1 MKKTTI
7 LATLAVLGLGLGIVG
22 DSVAQ
27 RSPAPVPGR
36 LGQVRPN
43 MERHPEIRKAI
54 HAMMN
59 AKKFLAQGARDFGGH
74 RAKAAQLID
83 AAIEQAKQAL
93 NADKH

>member
-27 RSPAPVPGR
+27 QAPTPVAARPRQGR
-36 LGQVRPN
+36 A

-74 RAKAAQLID
+74 RAKAAQLLD
-83 AAIEQAKQAL
+83 EAIEQAKQAL
-93 NADKH
+93 KADKN